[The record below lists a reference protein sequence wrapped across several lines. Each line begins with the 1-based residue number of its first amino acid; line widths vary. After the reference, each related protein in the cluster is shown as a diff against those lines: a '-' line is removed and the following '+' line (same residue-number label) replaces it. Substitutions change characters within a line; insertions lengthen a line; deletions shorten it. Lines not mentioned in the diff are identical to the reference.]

1 MKIRTG
7 LGQDS
12 HRFLDSP
19 DPSRPLLLG
28 GIEFEGLP
36 LNGNSDADVVLH
48 AVTNAVSS
56 VTGVNVIGK
65 IADDLCKQGIT
76 DSTEYLRVAL
86 EHLGEQRISHLAISI
101 ECLTPKISP
110 KIDAMKARLGELLN
124 IAATDIGI
132 TATTG
137 EGLTGMGRGEGVQVL
152 AVLTTQEDDS

>member
-1 MKIRTG
+1 MKFRTG

-12 HRFLDSP
+12 HRFLDAP
-19 DPSRPLLLG
+19 DPHRPLLLG
-28 GIEFEGLP
+28 GIVFDGLP

-65 IADDLCKQGIT
+65 LADDMCRAGIT
-76 DSTEYLRVAL
+76 DSAEYLRVAL
-86 EHLGEQRISHLAISI
+86 QHLGALQISHLALSI
-101 ECLTPKISP
+101 ECLRPKISP
-110 KIDAMKARLGELLN
+110 QIEVMKARLAELLG
-124 IAATDIGI
+124 ITPRDIGI

-152 AVLTTQEDDS
+152 AILTVYEA

>member
-12 HRFLDSP
+12 HRFLDAP
-19 DPSRPLLLG
+19 DPHRPLLLG
-28 GIEFEGLP
+28 GLEFEGLP

-48 AVTNAVSS
+48 AVTNAISS

-65 IADDLCKQGIT
+65 TADAMCQQGIT
-76 DSTEYLRVAL
+76 DSAAYLRVAL
-86 EHLGEQRISHLAISI
+86 EHLGRLRISHLAISI

-110 KIDAMKARLGELLN
+110 RINAMKARLAELLG
-124 IAATDIGI
+124 IPERDIGI

-152 AVLTTQEDDS
+152 AILTVY

>member
-12 HRFLDSP
+12 HRFLEAPDSA
-19 DPSRPLLLG
+19 RPLLLG
-28 GIEFEGLP
+28 GIEFDGLP

-56 VTGVNVIGK
+56 VTGVNVIGR
-65 IADDLCKQGIT
+65 IADDMCKAGIT
-76 DSTEYLRVAL
+76 DSAEYLRVAL
-86 EHLGEQRISHLAISI
+86 DHLGKQRISHLAISI

-110 KIDAMKARLGELLN
+110 KIDAMKAHLAGLLGIES
-124 IAATDIGI
+124 TDIGI

-152 AVLTTQEDDS
+152 AVLTTQE